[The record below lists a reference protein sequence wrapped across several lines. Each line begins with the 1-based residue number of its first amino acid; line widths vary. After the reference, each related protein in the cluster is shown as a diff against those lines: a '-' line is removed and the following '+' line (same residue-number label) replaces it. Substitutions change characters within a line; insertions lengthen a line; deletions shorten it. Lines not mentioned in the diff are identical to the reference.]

1 VSSAGAWRLPALAVD
16 IELGPTSDRRA
27 TVSQSFVGGRTMN
40 NPSRMLT
47 GRRCPA
53 LPNGRRID
61 LVAALGDLLRWR

>member
-1 VSSAGAWRLPALAVD
+1 
-16 IELGPTSDRRA
+16 
-27 TVSQSFVGGRTMN
+27 MN